1 MTLSIVARFPEGNMF
16 GVAIASSSPAVAAR
30 CAHARRGAGAVAS
43 QNITDPSLG
52 PQILDGLEHGAG
64 AREALETALHSTP
77 FGAYRQLIVVS
88 REGAPVVHSG
98 AKALGIVGTA
108 VGVNAAAAGNLLA
121 RGEVPAAMVAAF
133 EGGGGLSG
141 LVGGAASGIGGD
153 LSSVAAMASVV
164 AEVGGSRAARDT
176 SGVGGVRS
184 NVATGG
190 GPSGLEGPVHFAARL
205 LRALRA
211 GVEAG
216 GEAGPIHSAGL
227 LVVRDVSW
235 PIVDLRVD
243 WADDDPVA
251 QLTALWERYE
261 PQVEDYV
268 RRALDPAAAP
278 SFGVPGDR

>member
-1 MTLSIVARFPEGNMF
+1 MTLSIAARFPEGNMF

-30 CAHARRGAGAVAS
+30 CAHARRGAGAVAT

-52 PQILDGLEHGAG
+52 PQILDGLDRGAS
-64 AREALETALHSTP
+64 ARAALEDALHSTP
-77 FGAYRQLIVVS
+77 FGAYRQLIVVG
-88 REGAPVVHSG
+88 RGGPPVVHSG
-98 AKALGIVGTA
+98 AKALGVVGSA
-108 VGVNAAAAGNLLA
+108 VGANAGAAGNLLA
-121 RGEVPAAMVAAF
+121 RADVPAVMVAAF
-133 EGGGGLSG
+133 E
-141 LVGGAASGIGGD
+141 AQFEAQ
-153 LSSVAAMASVV
+153 
-164 AEVGGSRAARDT
+164 
-176 SGVGGVRS
+176 
-184 NVATGG
+184 
-190 GPSGLEGPVHFAARL
+190 FAARL
-205 LRALRA
+205 LQALRA

-251 QLTALWERYE
+251 KLAALWERYE

-278 SFGVPGDR
+278 SFDVPGDR

>member
-1 MTLSIVARFPEGNMF
+1 MTLSIAARFPEGNMF

-30 CAHARRGAGAVAS
+30 CAHARRGAGAVAT

-52 PQILDGLEHGAG
+52 PQILDQLEHGAG
-64 AREALETALHSTP
+64 AHGALEAALHSTP

-98 AKALGIVGTA
+98 VKALGIVGSA

-121 RGEVPAAMVAAF
+121 RPEVPAAMVAAF
-133 EGGGGLSG
+133 EEEGRLFGLAVRAASR
-141 LVGGAASGIGGD
+141 VGGAGWDSAMEGGT
-153 LSSVAAMASVV
+153 SSLQ
-164 AEVGGSRAARDT
+164 GR
-176 SGVGGVRS
+176 
-184 NVATGG
+184 
-190 GPSGLEGPVHFAARL
+190 VHFAARL
-205 LRALRA
+205 LQALRA

-216 GEAGPIHSAGL
+216 GESGPIHSAGL

-251 QLTALWERYE
+251 ELTALWERYE

>member
-1 MTLSIVARFPEGNMF
+1 MTLSIAARFPEGNMF

-30 CAHARRGAGAVAS
+30 CAHARRGAGAVTT

-52 PQILDGLEHGAG
+52 PQILDGLDRGAS
-64 AREALETALHSTP
+64 ARAALEDALHSTP
-77 FGAYRQLIVVS
+77 FGAYRQLIVVG
-88 REGAPVVHSG
+88 REGPPVVHSG
-98 AKALGIVGTA
+98 AKALGVVGSA
-108 VGVNAAAAGNLLA
+108 VGANAAAAGNLLA
-121 RGEVPAAMVAAF
+121 RADVPAVMVAAF
-133 EGGGGLSG
+133 E
-141 LVGGAASGIGGD
+141 AQFEAQ
-153 LSSVAAMASVV
+153 
-164 AEVGGSRAARDT
+164 
-176 SGVGGVRS
+176 
-184 NVATGG
+184 
-190 GPSGLEGPVHFAARL
+190 FAARL
-205 LRALRA
+205 LQALRA

-251 QLTALWERYE
+251 KLAALWERYE

>member
-1 MTLSIVARFPEGNMF
+1 MF

-30 CAHARRGAGAVAS
+30 CAHARRGAGAVAT

-52 PQILDGLEHGAG
+52 PQILDGLDRGAS
-64 AREALETALHSTP
+64 ARVALEGALHSTP
-77 FGAYRQLIVVS
+77 FGAYRQLIVVG
-88 REGAPVVHSG
+88 REGPPVVHSG
-98 AKALGIVGTA
+98 ARALGVVGSA
-108 VGVNAAAAGNLLA
+108 VGANAAAAGNLLA
-121 RGEVPAAMVAAF
+121 RADVPAVMVAAF
-133 EGGGGLSG
+133 EAQSE
-141 LVGGAASGIGGD
+141 AQ
-153 LSSVAAMASVV
+153 
-164 AEVGGSRAARDT
+164 
-176 SGVGGVRS
+176 
-184 NVATGG
+184 
-190 GPSGLEGPVHFAARL
+190 FAARL

-243 WADDDPVA
+243 WADNDPVA
-251 QLTALWERYE
+251 KLAALWKRYE
-261 PQVEDYV
+261 PQVEDYI

>member
-1 MTLSIVARFPEGNMF
+1 MTLSIAARFPEGNMF

-30 CAHARRGAGAVAS
+30 CAHARRGAGAVAT

-52 PQILDGLEHGAG
+52 PQILDELDRGAS
-64 AREALETALHSTP
+64 ARVALEDALHSTP
-77 FGAYRQLIVVS
+77 FAAYRQLIVVG
-88 REGAPVVHSG
+88 REGPPVVHSG
-98 AKALGIVGTA
+98 AKALGIVGSA
-108 VGVNAAAAGNLLA
+108 VGTSAAAAGNLLA
-121 RGEVPAAMVAAF
+121 RADVPAVMVAAF
-133 EGGGGLSG
+133 ESERGVSG
-141 LVGGAASGIGGD
+141 RAGAGAIAVLD
-153 LSSVAAMASVV
+153 EADSSP
-164 AEVGGSRAARDT
+164 
-176 SGVGGVRS
+176 GVLMPL
-184 NVATGG
+184 AT
-190 GPSGLEGPVHFAARL
+190 ERTHFAARL
-205 LRALRA
+205 LQALRA

-251 QLTALWERYE
+251 ALTVLWERYE

-278 SFGVPGDR
+278 SFGVPGER

>member
-1 MTLSIVARFPEGNMF
+1 MF

-30 CAHARRGAGAVAS
+30 CAHARRGAGAVAT

-64 AREALETALHSTP
+64 AREALEAALHSTP

-88 REGAPVVHSG
+88 REGVPVVHSG
-98 AKALGIVGTA
+98 AKALGTVGSA
-108 VGVNAAAAGNLLA
+108 VGVDAAAAGNLLA
-121 RGEVPAAMVAAF
+121 RAEVPAAMIAAF
-133 EGGGGLSG
+133 EGIS
-141 LVGGAASGIGGD
+141 I
-153 LSSVAAMASVV
+153 
-164 AEVGGSRAARDT
+164 
-176 SGVGGVRS
+176 
-184 NVATGG
+184 
-190 GPSGLEGPVHFAARL
+190 PFAARL
-205 LRALRA
+205 LHALRA

-243 WADDDPVA
+243 WADADPVA
-251 QLTALWERYE
+251 ELTALWERYE

>member
-1 MTLSIVARFPEGNMF
+1 MTLSIAARFPEGNMF

-30 CAHARRGAGAVAS
+30 CAHARRGAGAVAT

-52 PQILDGLEHGAG
+52 PQILDGLDRGAS
-64 AREALETALHSTP
+64 ARVALETALHSTP
-77 FGAYRQLIVVS
+77 FGAYRQLIVVG
-88 REGAPVVHSG
+88 REGPPVVHSG
-98 AKALGIVGTA
+98 TKALGVVGSA

-121 RGEVPAAMVAAF
+121 RADVPAVMVAAF
-133 EGGGGLSG
+133 ESEGGASD
-141 LVGGAASGIGGD
+141 VGAIASFDAASGR
-153 LSSVAAMASVV
+153 SSPGALMPFE
-164 AEVGGSRAARDT
+164 AERA
-176 SGVGGVRS
+176 
-184 NVATGG
+184 
-190 GPSGLEGPVHFAARL
+190 HFAARL

-216 GEAGPIHSAGL
+216 GEAGAIHSAGL

-251 QLTALWERYE
+251 KLAALWERYE

>member
-1 MTLSIVARFPEGNMF
+1 MF

-30 CAHARRGAGAVAS
+30 CAHARRGAGAVAT

-52 PQILDGLEHGAG
+52 PQILDALEHGAG
-64 AREALETALHSTP
+64 AGEALEAALHSTP

-88 REGAPVVHSG
+88 RAGVPVVHSG
-98 AKALGIVGTA
+98 AEALGIVGSA
-108 VGVNAAAAGNLLA
+108 VGVDAAAAGNLLA
-121 RGEVPAAMVAAF
+121 RVEVPAAMIAAF
-133 EGGGGLSG
+133 EG
-141 LVGGAASGIGGD
+141 
-153 LSSVAAMASVV
+153 
-164 AEVGGSRAARDT
+164 
-176 SGVGGVRS
+176 
-184 NVATGG
+184 
-190 GPSGLEGPVHFAARL
+190 EGPVHFAARL

-251 QLTALWERYE
+251 ELTALWERYE